1 MTRRRVMVAG
11 VVLVGVF
18 LMAPAAYGKYRGS
31 DFLSQ
36 LAPDGGWGPGGLMS
50 RYPIGFFQLDTH
62 IDTGTLG
69 TNFSAYPAI
78 IADFFAGVMW
88 EAAVWWMTLG
98 IELFGWAFTTDFVF
112 GTASRPGA
120 IVPVG
125 RAVGAFYRD
134 VVGVGGMYFATGIA
148 ALWALWQWSKSET
161 SKLVA
166 GAVLSLVMVVAA
178 LAVTTRPQEV
188 LGFLGTA
195 SDQISRTILGYS
207 NGTDTGSAQ
216 QKVTDRLFRTGVL
229 EPFAVLDFGGL
240 THCFDPG
247 QLDNDGFP
255 APVPVWQRGAVCRP
269 VVQEDRSGHGGYLSH
284 YLDFA
289 PGTDQRDAVYSA
301 LDHGQLPI
309 DAPRQLAGWQID
321 KGDASSVDIQQQG
334 GAFQRLLMAVI
345 VFVGA
350 FGLLL
355 LLGWLSLAIIGAGL
369 FMLMYLGFAPA
380 AVIAAL
386 IPGKGHA
393 LFESWA
399 TRLAIAAVIKVAYA
413 LLLSVVLMVAGAL
426 IVTSASLGWLA
437 SFSLVSAYYWSVFL
451 FRNRLIGMLGVQGAR
466 GGHAQLAMLA
476 YLMRHPGRSQTRI
489 NTREDLDKE
498 IELEQL
504 RRDRERMQ
512 ADRAHDFP
520 LEDARFAAAPDPDQA
535 VDDAERI
542 RQGGRPSWYSETAAE
557 REPTEDLR
565 DFEPPAPPPREA
577 DPTRVPGHGAPVG
590 SYAAGAGARSGSDG
604 TPAPSGAARPDEGAR
619 QADPD
624 GTPRGRPGWW
634 TPPDEPGP
642 GLPRD
647 REQPSS
653 RKVGRPAWTR
663 RQEPDAPPSP
673 PVDDQ
678 QRRDVERALGRPD
691 GEDRRDRT

>member
-1 MTRRRVMVAG
+1 MTRRRVAIAG
-11 VVLVGVF
+11 AVLLGLF

-36 LAPDGGWGPGGLMS
+36 LAPNGGWGPGGLMD
-50 RYPIGFFQLDTH
+50 RYPIGYYALDTH
-62 IDTGTLG
+62 IDTGTIG

-88 EAAVWWMTLG
+88 EAAVWWMTLA
-98 IELFGWAFTTDFVF
+98 IELFGWAFNTDFVF
-112 GTASRPGA
+112 GTANRPGA

-125 RAVGAFYRD
+125 QAVGAFYRD
-134 VVGVGGMYFATGIA
+134 VVGVGGMYFATGCA
-148 ALWALWQWSKSET
+148 ALWALWQWSKSEI

-166 GAVLSLVMVVAA
+166 GVILSLVLVVAA
-178 LAVTTRPQEV
+178 LAVVTQPARV
-188 LGFLGTA
+188 LGFLGGA
-195 SDQISRTILGYS
+195 SDQLSRTILGYS

-216 QKVTDRLFRTGVL
+216 QKVTDRIVRTGIL
-229 EPFAVLDFGGL
+229 EPFAALDFGGL

-247 QLDNDGFP
+247 QLDQDGFP
-255 APVPVWQRGAVCRP
+255 HPVAPWVKGAVCRP
-269 VVQEDRSGHGGYLSH
+269 VIQEDASGHGGYLAH
-284 YLDFA
+284 YMDFA

-309 DAPRQLAGWQID
+309 NAPRQLAGWKVD
-321 KGDASSVDIQQQG
+321 KGDASAVDIQQQG
-334 GAFQRLLMAVI
+334 GAFQRLLMAAI
-345 VFVGA
+345 VFIGA

-369 FMLMYLGFAPA
+369 FMLLYLGLAWA

-399 TRLAIAAVIKVAYA
+399 TRLAIACVIKVAYA
-413 LLLSVVLMVAGAL
+413 ALLSTVLLVAGAL
-426 IVTSASLGWLA
+426 IVTTDSLGWLA
-437 SFSLVSAYYWSVFL
+437 SYSLVSTFYWAVFL
-451 FRNRLIGMLGVQGAR
+451 YRKRLLAMLGAREER
-466 GGHAQLAMLA
+466 GGHGHLLALS
-476 YLMRHPGRSQTRI
+476 YLLRHPGRSQTRI

-504 RRDRERMQ
+504 KRDRERME

-542 RQGGRPSWYSETAAE
+542 RQGGRPSWYSERAGE
-557 REPTEDLR
+557 REPVEDLR
-565 DFEPPAPPPREA
+565 DVDPPAPPPREA
-577 DPTRVPGHGAPVG
+577 DPDRIPGAHVDHDRGQHGA
-590 SYAAGAGARSGSDG
+590 YAAGSATSASEADS
-604 TPAPSGAARPDEGAR
+604 PARPRAEAPDAGEHR
-619 QADPD
+619 SREDRTPD
-624 GTPRGRPGWW
+624 GGKRPWW
-634 TPPDEPGP
+634 SPPEEPS

-647 REQPSS
+647 RD
-653 RKVGRPAWTR
+653 RDGKVGRPAWHR
-663 RQEPDAPPSP
+663 EPVEQE
-673 PVDDQ
+673 Q
-678 QRRDVERALGRPD
+678 HRRDVERALGRPD
-691 GEDRRDRT
+691 GEGGRRDR